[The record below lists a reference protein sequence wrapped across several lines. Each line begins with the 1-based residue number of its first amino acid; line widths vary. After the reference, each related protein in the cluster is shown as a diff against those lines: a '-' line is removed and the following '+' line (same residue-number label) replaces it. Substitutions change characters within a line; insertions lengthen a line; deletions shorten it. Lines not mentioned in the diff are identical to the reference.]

1 MVQDKGA
8 DQEDPQTWIKVG
20 RPLNPMVGL
29 RMWTQESQ
37 LLDPLVGLR
46 MWTEGRQPSEP

>member
-1 MVQDKGA
+1 MWSEKGA
-8 DQEDPQTWIKVG
+8 DQEDPRTWIKVG
-20 RPLNPMVGL
+20 RHLDPVVGL

-46 MWTEGRQPSEP
+46 MWTEGR